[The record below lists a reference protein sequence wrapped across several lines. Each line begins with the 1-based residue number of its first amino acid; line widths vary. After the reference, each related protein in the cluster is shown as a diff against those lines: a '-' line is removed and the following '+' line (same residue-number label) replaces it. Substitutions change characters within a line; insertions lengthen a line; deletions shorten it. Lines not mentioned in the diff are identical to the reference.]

1 MFVEII
7 MKELGLVLSQRQFK
21 DIMRLADN
29 FDRMKSNSQFRKYK
43 PFVPLKENRKAWYVE
58 MNCTQFERFL
68 NLHFLQFCRIA
79 LSVLNCSSQR
89 SSKDHLLLIQCYFKN
104 KRILFNSGGITRY
117 NRY

>member
-29 FDRMKSNSQFRKYK
+29 FDRMKTNSQFRKYK

-58 MNCTQFERFL
+58 C
-68 NLHFLQFCRIA
+68 NLY
-79 LSVLNCSSQR
+79 LSVLDCFSWCSSN
-89 SSKDHLLLIQCYFKN
+89 YM
-104 KRILFNSGGITRY
+104 G
-117 NRY
+117 